1 MKVGD
6 SVSEKTP
13 LQPAIPLKLN
23 SLDDLARMLVFWMT
37 RERGASILY
46 FKKDGKHI
54 YGALTVS
61 FPGYYELRGL
71 PLFICVVRDEAPKGQ
86 FLRYQGQP
94 EETITFVKS
103 IEIDPKYQYIP
114 IIELAEAPA
123 FVGEL

>member
-1 MKVGD
+1 MVGD
-6 SVSEKTP
+6 RVSEKTP

-46 FKKDGKHI
+46 FEKDGKHI

-61 FPGYYELRGL
+61 FPGYYDLRGL
-71 PLFICVVRDEAPKGQ
+71 PLFICVVRDEAPKGK
-86 FLRYQGQP
+86 FLRYQGHP

-123 FVGEL
+123 FVGKL